1 MRPLLSNM
9 LILASVR
16 VAAPAFTVAIR
27 YFFFFN
33 LLPSRVN
40 AILVLAD
47 YGYVLKHLINYTSI
61 NVDLGQILRENLIFL
76 KYIFFHS
83 LKFSVEI

>member
-1 MRPLLSNM
+1 MVMRPLLSNM

-27 YFFFFN
+27 YFLKKL

-47 YGYVLKHLINYTSI
+47 YGYVLKYLINYTSI
-61 NVDLGQILRENLIFL
+61 NVDLGQILEKI
-76 KYIFFHS
+76 
-83 LKFSVEI
+83 